1 MYFLLVLF
9 YLKAESN
16 VVTMVKLKGAVPCN
30 LAGFRFFCLHLRG
43 NALSWFAPIFVS
55 PPVVAGLGLRNAFND
70 LSP

>member
-30 LAGFRFFCLHLRG
+30 LADFRFFCLHLRG
-43 NALSWFAPIFVS
+43 
-55 PPVVAGLGLRNAFND
+55 
-70 LSP
+70 

>member
-30 LAGFRFFCLHLRG
+30 LAGFFRFFCLHSRG
-43 NALSWFAPIFVS
+43 
-55 PPVVAGLGLRNAFND
+55 
-70 LSP
+70 

>member
-30 LAGFRFFCLHLRG
+30 LAGFRFFCLHSRG
-43 NALSWFAPIFVS
+43 
-55 PPVVAGLGLRNAFND
+55 
-70 LSP
+70 